1 MAIYNTLHIF
11 GYGQDQLISDT
22 ENKLV
27 DADLCPST
35 QAVVDMVYALKPD
48 GNAATTNYRNIN
60 IFHDLFADYADE
72 EGNRFRV
79 EYSELNSALIEQL
92 ATEIQNA

>member
-1 MAIYNTLHIF
+1 MSWNTLHIF

-27 DADLCPST
+27 DADLCPKT
-35 QAVVDMVYALKPD
+35 QDVVDMVYALKPT
-48 GNAATTNYRNIN
+48 GNAATLNYRNIN
-60 IFHDLFADYADE
+60 IFHDLFADYLDE

-79 EYSELNSALIEQL
+79 EYSELDSKLIEQL
-92 ATEIQNA
+92 AAEIQNA

>member
-1 MAIYNTLHIF
+1 MDWNTLHIF
-11 GYGQDQLISDT
+11 GYGQDQLISET

-27 DADLCPST
+27 DADLCPAT
-35 QAVVDMVYALKPD
+35 QDTVDMVYALKPD

-60 IFHDLFADYADE
+60 IFNGLFADYADE

-79 EYSELNSALIEQL
+79 EWAELETALINIL
-92 ATEIQNA
+92 AAEIQNA